1 MDERE
6 RSQKILDVMFEVL
19 HLMVNLGDRTI
30 VRVKAKTRILGCGVP
45 DRAQPGD
52 LVVGNRGAAA
62 RVMLDERTS
71 VLYLEY
77 DGNYSRPEGL
87 WRHGRHI
94 PESIT

>member
-1 MDERE
+1 MTAEE
-6 RSQKILDVMFEVL
+6 INEQSQKILDAAMDY
-19 HLMVNLGDRTI
+19 MRAAAAARI
-30 VRVKAKTRILGCGVP
+30 SVRVKAKTRILGCGVP

-77 DGNYSRPEGL
+77 AGNVSNMYLQRE
-87 WRHGRHI
+87 RIHDYYR
-94 PESIT
+94 